1 MAGDWMKVEKAT
13 PNKKKMRNIA
23 RICGVSRHEAFGAW
37 FDLMCWFDGE
47 TADGHVDEHSPEDCD
62 EIGGLPGLGRA
73 MEVVGWL
80 EFTSDGGTIVRNWDE
95 HNGASAKK
103 RGLTNRRVAMLR
115 GRTAQRVCNAGSV
128 TEQ

>member
-13 PNKKKMRNIA
+13 PNKQKMRSIA

-47 TADGHVDEHSPEDCD
+47 TADGHLEKLSPEDCD
-62 EIGGLPGLGRA
+62 EIGGLPGLGKA
-73 MEVVGWL
+73 MADVGWL
-80 EFTSDGGTIVRNWDE
+80 EFTADGGAIVCNWDE

-103 RGLTNRRVAMLR
+103 RALTNRRVAMLR
-115 GRTAQRVCNAGSV
+115 VRTAQRTGNADGV
-128 TEQ
+128 TGA